1 MLCNICN
8 DDVFD
13 EDEIKCSTC
22 NGFHHFGCVALR
34 ETAFRKMSKSAKQK
48 WCCIKCKNA
57 VNDSISKKPIITH
70 ADIKEDQVLTNES
83 FRNLID
89 SVNFMSDKFDT
100 FGSQIQDLVK
110 SINTMREENRILKEQ
125 NNNLRNDLNFLQKRM
140 NNLEQKALDN
150 FVEIIGVPEINNENC
165 KKTVEK
171 IATSLKL
178 EIEVVNAFRV
188 HSKLNTRPSKIVA
201 ELTMK
206 QNKREMI
213 DLSRKTKLTGSN
225 VDAEWKNNAI
235 YVNDNLTQ
243 FNRNLFFKT
252 KTFARESGYRYVWFK
267 DTKLFIKKNDN
278 SKAFLVDSELSLT
291 KIT

>member
-8 DDVFD
+8 D
-13 EDEIKCSTC
+13 DEIKCSTC

-34 ETAFRKMSKSAKQK
+34 ETAFRKMSKSAKQN

-57 VNDSISKKPIITH
+57 VNDSNSKTPIITH
-70 ADIKEDQVLTNES
+70 ADIKEDQVLTSES

-100 FGSQIQDLVK
+100 FGSQIQELVK
-110 SINTMREENRILKEQ
+110 SVDTMRKEDRILKEQ
-125 NNNLRNDLNFLQKRM
+125 NNNLRNDLNFLQTRM

-206 QNKREMI
+206 QNKRKMI
-213 DLSRKTKLTGSN
+213 VLSRKIKLTGSN

-235 YVNDNLTQ
+235 YINDNLTQ

-267 DTKLFIKKNDN
+267 DTKLFIKINDN
-278 SKAFLVDSELSLT
+278 SKTFLVDSELSLT
-291 KIT
+291 KLT

>member
-8 DDVFD
+8 DDIFD

-34 ETAFRKMSKSAKQK
+34 ETAFRKMSKSAKRN

-57 VNDSISKKPIITH
+57 VNDSISKTPKITL
-70 ADIKEDQVLTNES
+70 ADIKEDKLLTNES

-100 FGSQIQDLVK
+100 FGSQIQELVI

-125 NNNLRNDLNFLQKRM
+125 NNNLRNDINFLQKRM

-150 FVEIIGVPEINNENC
+150 FVEIIGVPEIKNENC

-178 EIEVVNAFRV
+178 EIKVVDAFRV

-206 QNKREMI
+206 QNKKEMI

-291 KIT
+291 KLT

>member
-13 EDEIKCSTC
+13 EDEIKCSSC

-34 ETAFRKMSKSAKQK
+34 ETAFRKMSKSAKK
-48 WCCIKCKNA
+48 NWCCIKCKNA
-57 VNDSISKKPIITH
+57 VNNSISETPIITR
-70 ADIKEDQVLTNES
+70 ADIKVDQLLTNES
-83 FRNLID
+83 FKNLVD

-100 FGSQIQDLVK
+100 FGSQIQELVI

-125 NNNLRNDLNFLQKRM
+125 NNNLRNDINFLQKRM
-140 NNLEQKALDN
+140 NNLEQKTLDN
-150 FVEIIGVPEINNENC
+150 FVEIIGVPEISNENC

-178 EIEVVNAFRV
+178 KIEVVNAFRV
-188 HSKLNTRPSKIVA
+188 HSKIKTRPSKIVA

-206 QNKREMI
+206 QNKKEMI
-213 DLSRKTKLTGSN
+213 ELSRKTKLTGSN
-225 VDAEWKNNAI
+225 VDADWKNNAI

-291 KIT
+291 KLT

>member
-34 ETAFRKMSKSAKQK
+34 ETAFRKMSKSAKQN

-57 VNDSISKKPIITH
+57 VNDSILKTPIITH

-83 FRNLID
+83 FRKLIE

-100 FGSQIQDLVK
+100 FGSQIQELVK
-110 SINTMREENRILKEQ
+110 SVNIMREENRILKEQ

-213 DLSRKTKLTGSN
+213 DLSRKTKLTGSK

-291 KIT
+291 KLT

>member
-8 DDVFD
+8 D
-13 EDEIKCSTC
+13 DEIKCSTC

-34 ETAFRKMSKSAKQK
+34 ETAFRKMSKSAKQN

-57 VNDSISKKPIITH
+57 VNDSNSKTPIITH
-70 ADIKEDQVLTNES
+70 ADIKEDQVLTSES

-100 FGSQIQDLVK
+100 FGSQIQELVK
-110 SINTMREENRILKEQ
+110 SVNTMRKEDRILKEQ
-125 NNNLRNDLNFLQKRM
+125 NNNLRNDLNFLQTRM

-150 FVEIIGVPEINNENC
+150 LVEIIGVPEINNENC

-206 QNKREMI
+206 QNKRKMI
-213 DLSRKTKLTGSN
+213 DLSRKIKLTGSN

-235 YVNDNLTQ
+235 YINDNLTQ

-267 DTKLFIKKNDN
+267 DTKLFIKINDN
-278 SKAFLVDSELSLT
+278 SKTFLVDSELSLT
-291 KIT
+291 KLT